1 MPFAAPN
8 NLLQNTPLQNLEF
21 LTKALA
27 DQTRLRILALLNS
40 RELCACQI
48 VAVFE
53 LANSTISKHLA
64 ILKQAGLI
72 QSRKQGRWI
81 YFFLPSQPRS
91 EIAATFLWLK
101 QFWQNDLS
109 LEADQIKIQQIL
121 ELDPVALCRIQN
133 GKDCC

>member
-1 MPFAAPN
+1 MPFAVPHKWVQSTS
-8 NLLQNTPLQNLEF
+8 LQDLVL
-21 LTKALA
+21 LTKALG
-27 DQTRLRILALLNS
+27 DETRLRILALLQDQ
-40 RELCACQI
+40 ELCACQI

-81 YFFLPSQPRS
+81 YFFLPPQPQP
-91 EIAATFLWLK
+91 EINAAFVWLN
-101 QFWQNDLS
+101 QCWQDDLS
-109 LEADQIKIQQIL
+109 LKSDQIKIKQIL
-121 ELDPVALCRIQN
+121 LIDPVELCRRQN